1 MSRAACAFVVH
12 LTPRRIRIK
21 IPGWERRDA
30 DFAALQR
37 GLEACPGVVHV
48 RATPLVASL
57 VIHCRDGFEIA
68 SARHCFTGLELL
80 LPSSAIASTGRW
92 TWQTAASSRMK
103 HRPAVSWRLAVLA
116 VDLVIAVSARR
127 LEVLIGEWIIQAV
140 VQLLLRRLHRNP
152 TPLLPA
158 PRPLLAAA
166 AG

>member
-1 MSRAACAFVVH
+1 LSRAACAIVVH

-30 DFAALQR
+30 DFTALQR
-37 GLEACPGVVHV
+37 RLEACADVIHV
-48 RATPLVASL
+48 RTAPLAASL
-57 VIHCRDGFEIA
+57 VVHCRDGFEIA

-80 LPSSAIASTGRW
+80 LPTSAIASTERR
-92 TWQTAASSRMK
+92 TWQTAASRRMR
-103 HRPAVSWRLAVLA
+103 HRPAVSWRLAALA
-116 VDLVIAVSARR
+116 VDLAIAVSARR
-127 LEVLIGEWIIQAV
+127 LEALLGEWIIQAV
-140 VQLLLRRLHRNP
+140 VQLLLRRLRRNL